1 MFPSRTSARIWASRG
16 QHSIATSGHRVRF
29 AGVHSI
35 FTAPGL
41 IFGIE
46 ILPYGLYDVFMDDS
60 FEWDEYK
67 NQENQQKHGV
77 SFQAA
82 QFAFAD
88 PHLLILRDER
98 HSMPAEERFYAVGRI
113 EGGIVTVRFTM
124 RNKHIRIFWAGFWR
138 KYRGHYLKQA
148 SIIS

>member
-1 MFPSRTSARIWASRG
+1 
-16 QHSIATSGHRVRF
+16 
-29 AGVHSI
+29 
-35 FTAPGL
+35 
-41 IFGIE
+41 
-46 ILPYGLYDVFMDDS
+46 MDDS
-60 FEWDEYK
+60 FAWDEYK

-82 QFAFAD
+82 QFAFTD

-98 HSMPAEERFYAVGRI
+98 HSTLEEERFYAIGRI

-124 RNKHIRIFWAGFWR
+124 RNQQIRIFGAGFWR
-138 KYRGHYLKQA
+138 KYRARYLKQA